1 MVISYTVF
9 KWILNFISGM
19 SKAQAGYFNGNTKQ
33 KCTFVY
39 IYRNKSSKNLSRQV
53 FNRYLKIEILLT
65 FAFMCIF

>member
-1 MVISYTVF
+1 
-9 KWILNFISGM
+9 M

-65 FAFMCIF
+65 FSVTAN

>member
-1 MVISYTVF
+1 
-9 KWILNFISGM
+9 M

-53 FNRYLKIEILLT
+53 FNRLHLLVQYRKQ
-65 FAFMCIF
+65 FYFMV